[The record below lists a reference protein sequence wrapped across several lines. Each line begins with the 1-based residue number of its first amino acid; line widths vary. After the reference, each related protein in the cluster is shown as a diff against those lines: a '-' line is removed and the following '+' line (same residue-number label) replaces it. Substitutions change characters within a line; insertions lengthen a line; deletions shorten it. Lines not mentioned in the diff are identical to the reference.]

1 MFSDFNTFLDCQ
13 YDFYEGNS
21 FVLNSI
27 ESFISKESQQNI
39 TLNDSLKELPQV
51 SSLHD
56 TKKEGNHNFNEG
68 LFIQKKQKKN
78 SSNKSTF
85 YSSNK
90 ENNIQKNNIENIGN
104 IEIKINNNIEK
115 ENNKLGRKK
124 KESEEKGKHTKYT
137 DDNIIKRI
145 KNIVNGQLRDCINK
159 SIKGFY
165 GCNLFSKKEL
175 LKLKKQEEKSKA
187 DYNKD
192 LLYMKVKDIF
202 SDEISTKYK
211 NFIYTKDYNKNL
223 INELLNEKD
232 NEKRTF
238 FEKIFNLTFVQVL
251 KHFRKEIFIEEL
263 NGLTRIDEVCENF
276 DNNKGDKEEY
286 KKYFKYFVGK
296 FEEKINKKNPRNR
309 APDKHK

>member
-1 MFSDFNTFLDCQ
+1 MFSDFNTFFDNYYFFEC
-13 YDFYEGNS
+13 NS
-21 FVLNSI
+21 FDLNSI

-39 TLNDSLKELPQV
+39 ILNDSLKELPQV
-51 SSLHD
+51 SSFHD
-56 TKKEGNHNFNEG
+56 TKKEKNHNFNEE

-78 SSNKSTF
+78 SPNKSTF
-85 YSSNK
+85 YSSKK
-90 ENNIQKNNIENIGN
+90 ENNIQNNNIENIGN
-104 IEIKINNNIEK
+104 IEIKINNNIQK
-115 ENNKLGRKK
+115 DNNKLGRKK
-124 KESEEKGKHTKYT
+124 KESKEKGKHTKFT
-137 DDNIIKRI
+137 DDNIIKKI
-145 KNIVNGQLRDCINK
+145 KNIVNEKLRNCINK
-159 SIKGFY
+159 LIKGFY
-165 GCNLFSKKEL
+165 GCNLFPKKEL
-175 LKLKKQEEKSKA
+175 LKLKKQEKKSKA